1 MTTHFLCLG
10 GMRHRRSLVRLQN
23 LMSHTASLFASEMLD
38 YHSTGIVDEGEACLG
53 YSSYDEMT
61 PSRIKRVAFFATSNC
76 SEVTSKLSGSSV
88 ADSSS
93 VSRLPST
100 NNTILREL
108 ARVLRL
114 AEVPCYH
121 EVNMHANVHSVC
133 IGQLFSLCQVPV
145 HSPHIRHTVSTPS
158 AQRPGASPHRYWF
171 KLRSS
176 PSLTTYN
183 NCCPAKMVCG
193 LRMRSLGFQIE
204 LLFKPQFLN
213 EGASCS
219 LNSLVRFR
227 ST

>member
-61 PSRIKRVAFFATSNC
+61 PSRIKRLAFFATSNC

-93 VSRLPST
+93 VSRLFST
-100 NNTILREL
+100 NNTIPREL
-108 ARVLRL
+108 VRVLGL
-114 AEVPCYH
+114 AEVPFCH
-121 EVNMHANVHSVC
+121 ELNMHANVHSVC

-145 HSPHIRHTVSTPS
+145 HSPHIRHTVSTPI
-158 AQRPGASPHRYWF
+158 RPATRRIPT
-171 KLRSS
+171 
-176 PSLTTYN
+176 SL
-183 NCCPAKMVCG
+183 
-193 LRMRSLGFQIE
+193 
-204 LLFKPQFLN
+204 
-213 EGASCS
+213 
-219 LNSLVRFR
+219 LVQATFV
-227 ST
+227 S